1 VLRSVLAASARATA
15 LVLAALLA
23 AGCPSNPEPDP
34 RSLIPTPTPVPAIRI
49 GMVEDAPPFSFR
61 QGDRPAGI
69 DVDLATYLG
78 QDLGRPLRV
87 FTMSYDELVP
97 ALLDKRVDIIMSGL
111 SISRLRELQVDFG
124 DPILRSGVGV
134 LVRRSEA
141 SRWKSPSQ
149 AVKEAQRIGVT
160 KNTAAERYVRE
171 HAPDSQVFGYVS
183 NTNAIA
189 ELEQRRVDAFVAD
202 APIIAWYAASHE
214 GSMMPML
221 RPLLTQDQIAW
232 GFRPSSRRLRERA
245 NESIARWR
253 TDGTLN
259 GVLRRWV
266 PAWEPH

>member
-1 VLRSVLAASARATA
+1 MFRALLVAAARAIA
-15 LVLAALLA
+15 LVAVALVVS
-23 AGCPSNPEPDP
+23 GCATPQPDP
-34 RSLIPTPTPVPAIRI
+34 RDLIPTPTPVPAIRI

-87 FTMSYDELVP
+87 FTFPYDELVP

-111 SISRLRELQVDFG
+111 TISRLRELQVDFG

-134 LVRRSEA
+134 LARRSEA

-160 KNTAAERYVRE
+160 KNTSAERYVRE
-171 HAPDSQVFGYVS
+171 NAPDSQVFGYVN

-189 ELEQRRVDAFVAD
+189 ELEQRRIDAFVAD
-202 APIIAWYAASHE
+202 GPTVAWYAASHE

-232 GFRPSSRRLRERA
+232 GFRPSSRRLRERV

-259 GVLRRWV
+259 GVLKRWV
-266 PAWEPH
+266 PAWEPR